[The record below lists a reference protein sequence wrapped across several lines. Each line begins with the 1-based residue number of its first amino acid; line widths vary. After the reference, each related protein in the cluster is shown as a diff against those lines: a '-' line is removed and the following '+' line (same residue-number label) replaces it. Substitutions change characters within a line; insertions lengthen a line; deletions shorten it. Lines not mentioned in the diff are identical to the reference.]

1 MTERVGR
8 HASHDPGETLVLH
21 AISPDGEPPYV
32 PPSTGR
38 HASGRSEDGTAEDAE
53 AVATVLPERGVPDAA
68 AEPAGLQAVAAARP
82 AGVEADAAAWPDL
95 RDPDLA
101 APVSAAPASAVPV
114 AEQLEPLPRELA
126 ERSALAEP
134 VAVAEPAAVLEPVS
148 LPEPVAVPEPAALP
162 EPVVLRDRVP
172 APEPEAGLEPW
183 ALHQPEARR
192 EPAALPEPSVRH
204 EAAVLPD
211 LEALPEPA
219 APLEPAALLEPGESG
234 GHGAP
239 NGQLPANGQLPQY
252 VYPEEQI
259 PAADLASPSR
269 SGGSRR
275 LRLVWVYPDLLSTYG
290 DRGNL
295 LVLIRRARL
304 RGLEV
309 VPVEVKSDE
318 PVPDD
323 GDIYLLGGG
332 EDLPQILAAARLRAD
347 GGLQRAAEGGAVV
360 FAVCAGY
367 QLIGR
372 QFGGV
377 EGEPVAGLGILDVT
391 SGRGDRRGVGEIV
404 ADVDPA
410 LGVPR
415 LTGFENHQGVTQIG
429 PGARPLARV
438 TLGVG
443 NGDGTEGA
451 HAGRVLG
458 TYLHGPALARN
469 PGLADLLLSWAAGP
483 LATLNPAAE
492 DWARRLREERLAAT
506 SS

>member
-8 HASHDPGETLVLH
+8 HASHDPGETLVLQ
-21 AISPDGEPPYV
+21 AISDDDEPPYV

-38 HASGRSEDGTAEDAE
+38 HASGRSEDAELAAGAQQEDLQTGAAAQPQSGKRDSGPAALPAE
-53 AVATVLPERGVPDAA
+53 LAAAAPMSPPPAVAEQLVAPPAELPQSSIVTDLPTELEPAAEFVAPLPELPEPVAELAAPLPELPEPVAELAALPPEPPARSAWPDPLAA
-68 AEPAGLQAVAAARP
+68 AEPA
-82 AGVEADAAAWPDL
+82 AWPD
-95 RDPDLA
+95 
-101 APVSAAPASAVPV
+101 PVAMPAASAWP
-114 AEQLEPLPRELA
+114 
-126 ERSALAEP
+126 
-134 VAVAEPAAVLEPVS
+134 EPAA
-148 LPEPVAVPEPAALP
+148 LPEPVAVPEP
-162 EPVVLRDRVP
+162 P
-172 APEPEAGLEPW
+172 AM
-183 ALHQPEARR
+183 
-192 EPAALPEPSVRH
+192 
-204 EAAVLPD
+204 
-211 LEALPEPA
+211 PEPA
-219 APLEPAALLEPGESG
+219 AVLEPAALHEPGEV
-234 GHGAP
+234 GHGSP
-239 NGQLPANGQLPQY
+239 NGQPPANGQLPPY
-252 VYPEEQI
+252 ADPEDQI
-259 PAADLASPSR
+259 PAASLASYGR
-269 SGGSRR
+269 SGGSRP

-309 VPVEVKSDE
+309 LPIEVKSDE

-347 GGLQRAAEGGAVV
+347 GGLQRAAERGAVV

-429 PGARPLARV
+429 PGARPLARLA
-438 TLGVG
+438 LGVG

-451 HAGRVLG
+451 HAGKVLG

-483 LATLNPAAE
+483 MSALDPAAE